1 MASIPP
7 ADSKP
12 HYLIS
17 FYSSNE
23 NYRDIPSHTLSVP
36 NDITVDKLN
45 VLANKTLND
54 LSGKELG
61 LVVFDFLISSTIL
74 RTTLEEFVQENHV
87 PVESV
92 ISIECIVQEP
102 APEPDSDVTLPD
114 WIGAVRCN
122 DNFIAS
128 GTYGGEL
135 VLWNH
140 YGKKLT
146 SSVLHEEAI
155 KCLALLPDEKG
166 SRIVTG
172 GHDQILMV
180 SNIEKDGSSTFIKPT
195 CVLRGHERSVE
206 SIAVNIDGTRT
217 VSGGFDKMLKVWN
230 TDQDDTSTVFEK
242 AGSEKTTK
250 KKRTDVITKT
260 PMVTLCGHKDAVVG
274 AVWSSNSAKEV
285 LTASWD
291 HTISIWDLELA
302 GQISTLAAK
311 KAFTSIS
318 MCSSSSML
326 ITGSVDPIVR
336 LWDPRSHEGTLVKQ
350 SFIGHCGWISSVFW
364 NKVRENLFISSSFD
378 KTVKM
383 WDVRSNKTPLYD
395 LVGHSDRILCC
406 DWSLNE
412 LIASGGVDCTVK
424 TYRRK
429 M

>member
-1 MASIPP
+1 MDNIS

-12 HYLIS
+12 HYQIS
-17 FYSSNE
+17 FYCNNE
-23 NYRDIPSHTLSVP
+23 NYRHIPSHTLSVP
-36 NDITVDKLN
+36 TDITVDKLN
-45 VLANKTLND
+45 VLANKTLNNISD
-54 LSGKELG
+54 KELE
-61 LVVFDFLISSTIL
+61 LVAFDFLISSTIL

-102 APEPDSDVTLPD
+102 APEPDSDVTLLD
-114 WIGAVRCN
+114 WIGAIRCN
-122 DNFIAS
+122 DKFIAS
-128 GTYGGEL
+128 ATYGGEL

-155 KCLALLPDEKG
+155 KCLALLPDQKEN
-166 SRIVTG
+166 RIVTG
-172 GHDQILMV
+172 GHDQVLMLSDV
-180 SNIEKDGSSTFIKPT
+180 ETHGSSTFIKPT

-206 SIAVNIDGTRT
+206 AIAVNTDGTRT

-230 TDQDDTSTVFEK
+230 TDKDDTSTVFEK
-242 AGSEKTTK
+242 TRSEKTSK
-250 KKRTDVITKT
+250 KKRTDVITKI
-260 PMVTLCGHKDAVVG
+260 PMVTLSGHKDAIVS
-274 AVWSSNSAKEV
+274 AVWSPNSAKEV
-285 LTASWD
+285 LTVSWD

-302 GQISTLAAK
+302 GQVNTLAAK

-318 MCSSSSML
+318 VCYSSSML
-326 ITGSVDPIVR
+326 ITGSVDPVVR

-364 NKVRENLFISSSFD
+364 NKVRENLFISASFD
-378 KTVKM
+378 KTIKM

-406 DWSLNE
+406 DWSVNE
-412 LIASGGVDCTVK
+412 LIVSGGVDCTMK